1 MLFFSTSLLISTV
14 FLFFF
19 LKDPAPPDSYPFPPP
34 DVLPIPAA
42 PLTITAALG
51 AGPTYSV
58 GPISDLSG
66 SCSGQNAE
74 VEQTVDPSH
83 AGQGRAMVSSRGG
96 IIRP

>member
-1 MLFFSTSLLISTV
+1 MVPGGRCWIALAARLSAAAGLLTM
-14 FLFFF
+14 
-19 LKDPAPPDSYPFPPP
+19 
-34 DVLPIPAA
+34 
-42 PLTITAALG
+42 TAALG

-83 AGQGRAMVSSRGG
+83 AGQGRSMVSSRGG
-96 IIRP
+96 INRLRRNLSAGELSVAARSKLMGR